1 MTVIRTIRR
10 KAFRL
15 QVMRSFFKNS
25 GLVFLSKWIMC
36 IFTCVFYA
44 VESSIYQQHHTIWA
58 ENVQDTLLVFLICY
72 LLLFSNL
79 SESIILWSRGRES
92 ICRASVLAGAKRWQI
107 VMEQLLNLTGIIVLG
122 ILSGVSLCSILLHAK
137 IIWFSGFAPELKW
150 MGFAPLLISCLCEL
164 YTALYSVRA
173 AVIDLGG

>member
-1 MTVIRTIRR
+1 MTLIRTIG
-10 KAFRL
+10 KKPSRL
-15 QVMRSFFKNS
+15 QVMRSYFKNS

-44 VESSIYQQHHTIWA
+44 VESSIYQQYHTIWA
-58 ENVQDTLLVFLICY
+58 DNVQDTLLVFLICY

-92 ICRASVLAGAKRWQI
+92 ICRASMLAGGKRWQI
-107 VMEQLLNLTGIIVLG
+107 VMEQLLNLTGT
-122 ILSGVSLCSILLHAK
+122 
-137 IIWFSGFAPELKW
+137 PELKW
-150 MGFAPLLISCLCEL
+150 MGFAPLLISCLREL

>member
-1 MTVIRTIRR
+1 MTLIRTIG
-10 KAFRL
+10 KKPSRL
-15 QVMRSFFKNS
+15 QVMRSYFKNS

-44 VESSIYQQHHTIWA
+44 VESSIYQQYHTIWA
-58 ENVQDTLLVFLICY
+58 DNVQDTLLVFLICY

-92 ICRASVLAGAKRWQI
+92 ICRASMLAGGKRWQI
-107 VMEQLLNLTGIIVLG
+107 VMEQLLNLTGINILG
-122 ILSGVSLCSILLHAK
+122 ILSGVGLCSILFHSK

-150 MGFAPLLISCLCEL
+150 MGFAPLLISCLREL